1 MLLKFNRWSLKPSR
15 TFEVIS
21 RKIFLQARLHFR
33 LNLVGPR
40 TIRQTSIIAVWK
52 TSRYSNRKLSI
63 LAWWR
68 PSRMRFWVMMMSR
81 ASMLSRTR
89 STACMNLDAWVLN
102 SESFRR
108 SSSDRN
114 RKLKRLLTDGQ
125 SSKIRRKTRD
135 PLPARSREISRQ
147 VSRIERRSESD
158 RNSWCGTDELRFR
171 ATDLTDDETQPI
183 TRSESYSPLYVFSS
197 IPCLLLSCLSLYRL
211 LFFVF
216 LSSFLSSFLF
226 FSFYFGSFLSSVL
239 PPFLPFLPVSLL
251 PFFLL
256 CFLSSFPSS
265 VLSSSF
271 SSFLLFFPPRFLSS
285 FLPSF
290 RMSCN
295 INKENVNSYM

>member
-108 SSSDRN
+108 SSSDRY

-216 LSSFLSSFLF
+216 LSSFISSFFLF
-226 FSFYFGSFLSSVL
+226 LFLLWFFPFFRSSSLPSFPPSFSPSFLPSLFPVLLSFLSS
-239 PPFLPFLPVSLL
+239 
-251 PFFLL
+251 FFLL
-256 CFLSSFPSS
+256 FFLPSF
-265 VLSSSF
+265 LSSSF
-271 SSFLLFFPPRFLSS
+271 SF